1 LIGRWGARREGSP
14 AADVYRSASVRCA
27 GHGGINALA
36 ARRLCRQFGIT
47 LKPIQERCGEMES
60 HCISII
66 PHLMKK
72 HGTEA
77 MVLTLRVL
85 TETNPHNRHQLNR
98 EVITA
103 VNAVCRSKRWTALGL
118 SFLEAW
124 DAIDLGELR
133 QRAISFGLWM
143 QPVWVTMVAL
153 IIDRL
158 RPVLEPLVPKPTTKP
173 VKIPRNPSRRFR

>member
-1 LIGRWGARREGSP
+1 
-14 AADVYRSASVRCA
+14 
-27 GHGGINALA
+27 
-36 ARRLCRQFGIT
+36 
-47 LKPIQERCGEMES
+47 MES
-60 HCISII
+60 DCISII

-158 RPVLEPLVPKPTTKP
+158 RPVLEPLVPKPTPKP
-173 VKIPRNPSRRFR
+173 VKIPREPKPPISVTRIPAVQANVNLGLKLLTLRATTPGNCAFWKAGAQTV